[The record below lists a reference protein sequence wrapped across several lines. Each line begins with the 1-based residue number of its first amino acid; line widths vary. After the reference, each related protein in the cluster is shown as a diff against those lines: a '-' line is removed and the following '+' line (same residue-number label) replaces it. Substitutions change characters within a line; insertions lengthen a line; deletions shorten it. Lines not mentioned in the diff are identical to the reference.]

1 MTGKEQILSLLQSG
15 AYTRIDIQS
24 IVKMTTGGTN
34 KAIKQLR
41 DERRVYIDG
50 WERRDG
56 RSGNHLPLY
65 RAGRKRDA
73 DPLPRL
79 TKSETSK
86 MYRRRHAAVLKTR
99 RAARRGKPINPFAQ
113 LIWGAQ

>member
-1 MTGKEQILSLLQSG
+1 MTGKEQILSLLKSG
-15 AYTRIDIQS
+15 AYTRIDIQF

-41 DERRVYIDG
+41 EERRIYIDG
-50 WERRDG
+50 WDRREG
-56 RSGNHLPLY
+56 KPGNHLPIY

-79 TKSETSK
+79 TRSETSK
-86 MYRRRHAAVLKTR
+86 TYRRRHAAVLKTR
-99 RAARRGKPINPFAQ
+99 RATRLGQPMNPFAQ
-113 LIWGAQ
+113 LMWSQR